1 MFPKSSEVLR
11 WWPESGRS
19 ITRACGDKFKKVEIS
34 SWFAKPIDCQ
44 HSVEKL
50 VACYFIILCNVFT
63 VAFVFY
69 DIAVPRLSPW
79 RVTCV
84 YMSWLRDIY
93 IPKMSLPN
101 LQLLTLLCYFVAL
114 RCVTWMKSWI
124 YWVYWP
130 GCLTASPSRFLRISG
145 THCVLLQFSVVQDRM
160 TWGATNRIIKY
171 NTEPQTP
178 G

>member
-34 SWFAKPIDCQ
+34 SWSAKPIDCQ

-114 RCVTWMKSWI
+114 RCVTLRYVDEVMDLLSI
-124 YWVYWP
+124 
-130 GCLTASPSRFLRISG
+130 LTRMLDGQSFEISPNKWHSLCTPPVFRSTRPNDLRSNQQNYQI
-145 THCVLLQFSVVQDRM
+145 
-160 TWGATNRIIKY
+160 
-171 NTEPQTP
+171 
-178 G
+178 